1 MDRIYKDIK
10 LNQVADF
17 SCEGCCLKRNIEDN
31 GKLVANSTHICGL
44 SKTIRW
50 QGMDYADCQ
59 EYYDIKIGAYM
70 FKSDLFVGLCSGEF
84 SGNIMY
90 NNEST
95 RLMDNYNMV
104 LMLFI
109 MLLFFLK

>member
-1 MDRIYKDIK
+1 MDRIYKNIK

-44 SKTIRW
+44 WWLPRILWHKNW
-50 QGMDYADCQ
+50 
-59 EYYDIKIGAYM
+59 YM
-70 FKSDLFVGLCSGEF
+70 FKSDMFVALCSGEF

-95 RLMDNYNMV
+95 RLIDNYNV
-104 LMLFI
+104 VV
-109 MLLFFLK
+109 FFLK